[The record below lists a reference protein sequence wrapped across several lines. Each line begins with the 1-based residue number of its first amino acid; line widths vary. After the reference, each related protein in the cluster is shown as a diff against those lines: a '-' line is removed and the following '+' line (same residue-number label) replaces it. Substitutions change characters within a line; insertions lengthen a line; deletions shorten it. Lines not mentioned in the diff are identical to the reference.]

1 MAQPPAASV
10 TAPDFRAL
18 FESSPLAC
26 LVLSPDLTIVAVT
39 ERYLHD
45 TMTTLD
51 QIVGRPLFEVFPDN
65 PDDAGATGVSN
76 LRASLECVIRQRRA
90 DTMAVQKYDIRRPD
104 SDGGGFEVRYWSPV
118 NTPVVVD
125 GQLAYIIHAVED
137 VTEFVRLQE
146 QESEQQKR
154 TEALRTHAGQMEYEV
169 FRRAQEIQE
178 ANRQLRDLQLALER
192 RVEERTSDLTRANA
206 ALKDALGERRRA
218 EHALLKSE
226 EQLRQSQKLEAV
238 GRLAGGIAHDFNNL
252 LSVILSYAEML
263 IADQAFSARGHAE
276 LEEIKRAGERAA
288 DLTHQ
293 MLAFSRQQVLEPKI
307 IDLND
312 ILANLHKMLGRVLG
326 EDIELKLLPARQL
339 GLVMAD
345 PGQLEQVIMN
355 LVVNARDAM
364 PQGGKLT
371 IETSNVEL
379 DQAYAKEHLGVTP
392 GPYVLLGVSDTGVGM
407 DKATQGRIFEPF
419 FTTKEMGKGT
429 GLGLSTVFG
438 IVKQSGGNIWSIA
451 SPGWARRSRSICRR
465 RRAIEAAIPARAA
478 TVTRGTETIL
488 LVEDED
494 QVRSVA
500 SGVLRRAGYHV
511 LEARSPG
518 EAILACEQHPV
529 PDRSAA
535 HRRGDAEDERAA
547 ACRTNRR
554 RPPRHPH
561 PLHVRLHGRC
571 DPAPW
576 GAGFGRGLPAEAADA
591 RCARSQGSRR
601 ARRLTRFARQSQGH
615 RVEGSKSRRVEG
627 SQGPTV
633 AGFCYAT

>member
-1 MAQPPAASV
+1 MAQLPAASV
-10 TAPDFRAL
+10 AAPDFRAL

-39 ERYLHD
+39 ERYLRD

-51 QIVGRPLFEVFPDN
+51 QIIGRPLFEVFPDN
-65 PDDAGATGVSN
+65 PDDADATGVSN
-76 LRASLECVIRQRRA
+76 LRASLEGVIRQRRA
-90 DTMAVQKYDIRRPD
+90 DTMAVQKYDIRRPE
-104 SDGGGFEVRYWSPV
+104 SDGGGFEMRYWSPV

-137 VTEFVRLQE
+137 VTEFVRLKE
-146 QESEQQKR
+146 QEGEQQKR

-169 FRRAQEIQE
+169 FRRAREIQE
-178 ANRQLRDLQLALER
+178 ANRQLRELQLALER

-206 ALKDALGERRRA
+206 DLNDALDERRRA
-218 EHALLKSE
+218 ERALLKSE

-263 IADQAFSARGHAE
+263 IADDAFSARGRAE

-288 DLTHQ
+288 DLTRQ

-339 GLVMAD
+339 GLVLAD

-371 IETSNVEL
+371 IATSNVEL
-379 DQAYAKEHLGVTP
+379 DQAYAGEHLGVMP
-392 GPYVLLGVSDTGVGM
+392 GPYVLLSVSDTGVGM
-407 DKATQGRIFEPF
+407 DKATQARIFEPF

-438 IVKQSGGNIWSIA
+438 IVKQSGGNLLVYSE
-451 SPGWARRSRSICRR
+451 PGLGATFKIYLPQ
-465 RRAIEAAIPARAA
+465 AKGDQAAITARSAA
-478 TVTRGTETIL
+478 AVTRGTETIL

-529 PDRSAA
+529 RIDLLLTDVVMPKMSGRLLAERIAA
-535 HRRGDAEDERAA
+535 VRPGIRVLFMSGYTDDAILHHGVLDSGVAFLQK
-547 ACRTNRR
+547 
-554 RPPRHPH
+554 
-561 PLHVRLHGRC
+561 PLTPVALARKVREVL
-571 DPAPW
+571 
-576 GAGFGRGLPAEAADA
+576 DA
-591 RCARSQGSRR
+591 
-601 ARRLTRFARQSQGH
+601 
-615 RVEGSKSRRVEG
+615 
-627 SQGPTV
+627 
-633 AGFCYAT
+633 

>member
-1 MAQPPAASV
+1 MVAASRSG
-10 TAPDFRAL
+10 T
-18 FESSPLAC
+18 
-26 LVLSPDLTIVAVT
+26 
-39 ERYLHD
+39 
-45 TMTTLD
+45 
-51 QIVGRPLFEVFPDN
+51 
-65 PDDAGATGVSN
+65 
-76 LRASLECVIRQRRA
+76 
-90 DTMAVQKYDIRRPD
+90 
-104 SDGGGFEVRYWSPV
+104 WSPV

-125 GQLAYIIHAVED
+125 GQLVYIIHAVED
-137 VTEFVRLQE
+137 VTGFVRLQE
-146 QESEQQKR
+146 QESQQQKR

-178 ANRQLRDLQLALER
+178 ANRQLRELQLALER

-206 ALKDALGERRRA
+206 ALKDALDERRRA
-218 EHALLKSE
+218 EQALLKSE

-288 DLTHQ
+288 DLTRQ

-345 PGQLEQVIMN
+345 PGQLEQVIVN

-371 IETSNVEL
+371 IATSNVEL
-379 DQAYAKEHLGVTP
+379 DQAYAREHLGVTP

-438 IVKQSGGNIWSIA
+438 IVKQSGGNILVYSE
-451 SPGWARRSRSICRR
+451 PGLGATFKIYLPQAQSDQ
-465 RRAIEAAIPARAA
+465 AAMPARSAA
-478 TVTRGTETIL
+478 NVTRGTETIL

-529 PDRSAA
+529 PDRPAA

-554 RPPRHPH
+554 RSPRHPH

-576 GAGFGRGLPAEAADA
+576 GAGFRRGLPAETADA
-591 RCARSQGSRR
+591 RCARSQSSRR
-601 ARRLTRFARQSQGH
+601 ARRLTRFARQSQGR
-615 RVEGSKSRRVEG
+615 RVSGCRVSGSQSRRV
-627 SQGPTV
+627 
-633 AGFCYAT
+633 

>member
-1 MAQPPAASV
+1 MLHIPATVA
-10 TAPDFRAL
+10 APDFRAL

-39 ERYLHD
+39 ERYLHA
-45 TMTTLD
+45 TMTNFD
-51 QIVGRPLFEVFPDN
+51 QIIGRPLFEVFPDN
-65 PDDAGATGVSN
+65 PDDPAATGVSN
-76 LRASLECVIRQRRA
+76 LRASLERVIRLKRA
-90 DTMAVQKYDIRRPD
+90 DTMAVQKYDIRRPE
-104 SDGGGFEVRYWSPV
+104 GGGFEVRYWSPV
-118 NTPVVVD
+118 NSPVVIE

-137 VTEFVRLQE
+137 VTEWVRLKE

-178 ANRQLRDLQLALER
+178 ANRQLRDLQQALER
-192 RVEERTSDLTRANA
+192 RVEERTSELTRANEELKN
-206 ALKDALGERRRA
+206 ALDERRRA
-218 EHALLKSE
+218 EQALRKSE

-263 IADQAFSARGHAE
+263 IVDRSVSARGRAE

-288 DLTHQ
+288 DLTRQ
-293 MLAFSRQQVLEPKI
+293 MLAFSRQQVLEAKI

-339 GLVMAD
+339 GLVLAD

-371 IETSNVEL
+371 IATSNVEL
-379 DQAYAKEHLGVTP
+379 DHTYAKEHLGVTP
-392 GPYVLLGVSDTGVGM
+392 GPYVLLSVSDTGVGM
-407 DKATQGRIFEPF
+407 DKAMQARIFEPF
-419 FTTKEMGKGT
+419 FTTKERGKGT

-438 IVKQSGGNIWSIA
+438 IVKQSGGNLLVYSE
-451 SPGWARRSRSICRR
+451 PGLGATFKIYLPQ
-465 RRAIEAAIPARAA
+465 AQGEQMAVPARSA
-478 TVTRGTETIL
+478 TAVTRGTETIL

-500 SGVLRRAGYHV
+500 SGVLGRAGYHV

-529 PDRSAA
+529 RIDLLLTDVVMPNMSGRLLAERISSLRPDIRVLFMS
-535 HRRGDAEDERAA
+535 GYTDDAILHHGVLDSGVAFLQK
-547 ACRTNRR
+547 
-554 RPPRHPH
+554 
-561 PLHVRLHGRC
+561 PLTPVALARKVREVL
-571 DPAPW
+571 D
-576 GAGFGRGLPAEAADA
+576 
-591 RCARSQGSRR
+591 
-601 ARRLTRFARQSQGH
+601 T
-615 RVEGSKSRRVEG
+615 
-627 SQGPTV
+627 
-633 AGFCYAT
+633 